1 MEIRKLNS
9 GEILYPIFGTI
20 FVRDANYL
28 EKVICEIIAN
38 IDKKEKITLIA
49 RGTSGAICSGYV
61 ISGLYNAGYSDVKI
75 VLSRK
80 HVTHHDYPRQDPEG
94 TIIFVDDIIETGL
107 TLASVIEEYGH
118 IDYAF
123 VSTNEIAMQE
133 YISKRNYELIS
144 QNVDYLYLGY

>member
-38 IDKKEKITLIA
+38 TNKKERITLIA
-49 RGTSGAICSGYV
+49 RGTSGAICCGYV
-61 ISGLYNAGYSDVKI
+61 ISGLYNAGYDNVKI
-75 VLSRK
+75 ILSRK
-80 HVTHHDYPRQDPEG
+80 HVTHHDYPRQETEG
-94 TIIFVDDIIETGL
+94 TVIFVDDIIETGL

-123 VSTNEIAMQE
+123 VSTNEIDMQE